1 MEKFFPILKQ
11 CPLFAHIAESDLSA
25 MLHCLQVTVQHYDKG
40 QIVIHEGEKAERFG
54 IVLTGAV
61 QLWRIDYSGNRSIM
75 ANVEPAQIFGE
86 SFVCAEVESIPI
98 QAVASASCDVMLID
112 GSRILHACGNGCE
125 FHQQVIFHLLQIIAR
140 KNLVFHQKLEITSKR
155 TTREKLLTYLNQQ
168 AQRNEKACD
177 IVGEAELGRPH
188 HRLKRPDGAG
198 PGRRRTGVAVQPR
211 HADGLPR
218 PLIQSALEKVRQ
230 MQVGQQRRP
239 RLNPAPEAGHGL

>member
-25 MLHCLQVTVQHYDKG
+25 MLHCLQVTVQHYDRG

-140 KNLVFHQKLEITSKR
+140 KNLVFHQKLEITSR
-155 TTREKLLTYLNQQ
+155 RSTRES
-168 AQRNEKACD
+168 
-177 IVGEAELGRPH
+177 
-188 HRLKRPDGAG
+188 
-198 PGRRRTGVAVQPR
+198 
-211 HADGLPR
+211 ADLS
-218 PLIQSALEKVRQ
+218 QSAS
-230 MQVGQQRRP
+230 
-239 RLNPAPEAGHGL
+239 PAAPVQHVYHSV

>member
-1 MEKFFPILKQ
+1 MEKIFPILKQ

-25 MLHCLQVTVQHYDKG
+25 MLYCLQVTVQHYDKG

-168 AQRNEKACD
+168 AQR
-177 IVGEAELGRPH
+177 
-188 HRLKRPDGAG
+188 HRCSTFTIPFERS
-198 PGRRRTGVAVQPR
+198 TF
-211 HADGLPR
+211 
-218 PLIQSALEKVRQ
+218 
-230 MQVGQQRRP
+230 
-239 RLNPAPEAGHGL
+239 RLL

>member
-1 MEKFFPILKQ
+1 M
-11 CPLFAHIAESDLSA
+11 LS
-25 MLHCLQVTVQHYDKG
+25 
-40 QIVIHEGEKAERFG
+40 AERFG

-168 AQRNEKACD
+168 AQRHRCSTFTIPFDRQELAD
-177 IVGEAELGRPH
+177 FLEVDRSGLSAEISKLRKEGVLESERSTF
-188 HRLKRPDGAG
+188 RL
-198 PGRRRTGVAVQPR
+198 
-211 HADGLPR
+211 L
-218 PLIQSALEKVRQ
+218 
-230 MQVGQQRRP
+230 
-239 RLNPAPEAGHGL
+239 

>member
-1 MEKFFPILKQ
+1 MEKIFPILKQ

-112 GSRILHACGNGCE
+112 CSRILHACGNGCE
-125 FHQQVIFHLLQIIAR
+125 FHQQV
-140 KNLVFHQKLEITSKR
+140 
-155 TTREKLLTYLNQQ
+155 TYLNQQ
-168 AQRNEKACD
+168 AQRHRCSTFTIPFDRQELAD
-177 IVGEAELGRPH
+177 FLEVDRSGLSAEISKLRKEGVLESERSTF
-188 HRLKRPDGAG
+188 RL
-198 PGRRRTGVAVQPR
+198 
-211 HADGLPR
+211 L
-218 PLIQSALEKVRQ
+218 
-230 MQVGQQRRP
+230 
-239 RLNPAPEAGHGL
+239 

>member
-98 QAVASASCDVMLID
+98 QADRRQPHSARLRQRL
-112 GSRILHACGNGCE
+112 RISSAGDFSSAANHCP
-125 FHQQVIFHLLQIIAR
+125 
-140 KNLVFHQKLEITSKR
+140 QKS
-155 TTREKLLTYLNQQ
+155 
-168 AQRNEKACD
+168 
-177 IVGEAELGRPH
+177 
-188 HRLKRPDGAG
+188 
-198 PGRRRTGVAVQPR
+198 GV
-211 HADGLPR
+211 
-218 PLIQSALEKVRQ
+218 S
-230 MQVGQQRRP
+230 
-239 RLNPAPEAGHGL
+239 PEAGDYLQTYHTGKAADLSQSASPAAPVQHVYHSV

>member
-1 MEKFFPILKQ
+1 MEKIFPILKQ

-25 MLHCLQVTVQHYDKG
+25 MLYCLQVTVQHYDKG

-112 GSRILHACGNGCE
+112 GSSA
-125 FHQQVIFHLLQIIAR
+125 
-140 KNLVFHQKLEITSKR
+140 
-155 TTREKLLTYLNQQ
+155 EKI
-168 AQRNEKACD
+168 K
-177 IVGEAELGRPH
+177 H
-188 HRLKRPDGAG
+188 F
-198 PGRRRTGVAVQPR
+198 
-211 HADGLPR
+211 
-218 PLIQSALEKVRQ
+218 
-230 MQVGQQRRP
+230 
-239 RLNPAPEAGHGL
+239 

>member
-1 MEKFFPILKQ
+1 MENFFPILKQ

-98 QAVASASCDVMLID
+98 QAVASACKSLPAKIWCFTRSWRSPPNVPHGKSC
-112 GSRILHACGNGCE
+112 
-125 FHQQVIFHLLQIIAR
+125 
-140 KNLVFHQKLEITSKR
+140 
-155 TTREKLLTYLNQQ
+155 
-168 AQRNEKACD
+168 
-177 IVGEAELGRPH
+177 
-188 HRLKRPDGAG
+188 
-198 PGRRRTGVAVQPR
+198 
-211 HADGLPR
+211 
-218 PLIQSALEKVRQ
+218 
-230 MQVGQQRRP
+230 
-239 RLNPAPEAGHGL
+239 

>member
-75 ANVEPAQIFGE
+75 ANVEPAQIFGK

-168 AQRNEKACD
+168 AQRHRCSTFTIPFDRQELAD
-177 IVGEAELGRPH
+177 FLEVDRSGLSAEISKLRKEGVLESERSTF
-188 HRLKRPDGAG
+188 RL
-198 PGRRRTGVAVQPR
+198 
-211 HADGLPR
+211 L
-218 PLIQSALEKVRQ
+218 
-230 MQVGQQRRP
+230 
-239 RLNPAPEAGHGL
+239 

>member
-25 MLHCLQVTVQHYDKG
+25 MLHCLQVTVQHYDRG

-112 GSRILHACGNGCE
+112 GSRILHAWLRISSAGDFSSAANHCPQKSGVSPETGD
-125 FHQQVIFHLLQIIAR
+125 HLQ
-140 KNLVFHQKLEITSKR
+140 
-155 TTREKLLTYLNQQ
+155 TYHTG
-168 AQRNEKACD
+168 KA
-177 IVGEAELGRPH
+177 
-188 HRLKRPDGAG
+188 
-198 PGRRRTGVAVQPR
+198 
-211 HADGLPR
+211 ADLS
-218 PLIQSALEKVRQ
+218 QSAS
-230 MQVGQQRRP
+230 
-239 RLNPAPEAGHGL
+239 PAAPVQHVYHSV